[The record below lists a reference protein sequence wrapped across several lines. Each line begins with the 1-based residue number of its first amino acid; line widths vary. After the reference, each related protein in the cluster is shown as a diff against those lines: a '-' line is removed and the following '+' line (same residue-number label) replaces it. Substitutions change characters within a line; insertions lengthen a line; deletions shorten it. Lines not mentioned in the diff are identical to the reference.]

1 MRSKNGSKFYYE
13 GRAAY
18 TLGITNNPHTNGDCD
33 RAADE
38 WEMGYDD
45 AQQADIDKEYVT
57 NVRSRN
63 AQQFYE

>member
-1 MRSKNGSKFYYE
+1 MKSKFYYE

-18 TLGITNNPHTNGDCD
+18 ALGITNNPHTNGDCD
-33 RAADE
+33 NAADDWQDGFDTAE
-38 WEMGYDD
+38 QESL
-45 AQQADIDKEYVT
+45 DKEYVT

>member
-1 MRSKNGSKFYYE
+1 MKSTFYYE

-18 TLGITNNPHTNGDCD
+18 SLGITNNPHTNGDCD
-33 RAADE
+33 SAADE

-45 AQQADIDKEYVT
+45 AEQEALDKEYVT

-63 AQQFYE
+63 AQQGYEY